1 MEKVKIKNVCLNCFW
16 ELGPD
21 RICPNC
27 KRRAIET
34 GLGHHLPVRSILDKK
49 YLIGN
54 VIGEGGF
61 GITYCA
67 WNLQTT
73 TKVAIKEYFPS
84 GNVSRDSKHFQ
95 VISNKG
101 PQRIAFE
108 KGLKR
113 FIDETKVL
121 IKFNNLPGIVSI
133 EDFIIA
139 NGTAYIVMEFLEG
152 CSLKDYIKKSGGRI
166 SFDRALK
173 LLTPIMEALIQVHNA
188 GLVHRDISPDNI
200 IITKTGHIKLI
211 DFGAAKSMNQ
221 DGKSLSVILKPGYAP
236 EEQYRRTGVQ
246 GPWTDVY
253 ALGVTLYRC
262 VMGKV
267 PPESIERIVD
277 DKIIQPITSD
287 KVQITKEQNDALMK
301 ALAVSAN
308 DRFRD
313 VQSLLS
319 ALTGK
324 EIEAQGQIKTRRIGT
339 VTQREILGKVVSPA
353 TMAKRKILE
362 KKKKKAEFFRSD
374 KYATLIVSSVG
385 IAFIALAVILSFF
398 I

>member
-27 KRRAIET
+27 KKRAVDT
-34 GLGHHLPVRSILDKK
+34 SLGHHLPVRSILDKK

-54 VIGEGGF
+54 AIGEGGF

-67 WNLQTT
+67 WNLETNK
-73 TKVAIKEYFPS
+73 KVAIKEYFPA
-84 GNVSRDSKHFQ
+84 GNVSRDVKKFQ
-95 VISNKG
+95 VITNKG
-101 PQRIAFE
+101 PQRLAFE

-121 IKFNNLPGIVSI
+121 IRFNNLPGIVAI

-152 CSLKDYIKKSGGRI
+152 CSLKDYLKKSGGKI
-166 SFDRALK
+166 SVDRAIK

-200 IITKTGHIKLI
+200 IITKTGEVKLI

-221 DGKSLSVILKPGYAP
+221 DGRSLSVILKPGYAP

-246 GPWTDVY
+246 GPWTDIY

-262 VMGKV
+262 IMGHV
-267 PPESIERIVD
+267 PPESIERMVD
-277 DKIIQPITSD
+277 DKIINPATREDIDIKDYQA
-287 KVQITKEQNDALMK
+287 KALMK
-301 ALAVSAN
+301 ALAVSAK
-308 DRFRD
+308 DRYRD
-313 VQSLLS
+313 VQTFLNALLNREVEVV
-319 ALTGK
+319 T
-324 EIEAQGQIKTRRIGT
+324 QIKTRKKGT
-339 VTQREILGKVVSPA
+339 IQQRDILNKVVTPA
-353 TMAKRKILE
+353 TQKKRKEKE
-362 KKKKKAEFFRSD
+362 KKQKLAKFLRSE
-374 KYATLIVSSVG
+374 KFAIISLSSIGG
-385 IAFIALAVILSFF
+385 IIIIAAVLMGILL
-398 I
+398 

>member
-16 ELGPD
+16 ELYPD

-27 KRRAIET
+27 KKRAVDT
-34 GLGHHLPVRSILDKK
+34 SLGHHLPVRSILDKK

-54 VIGEGGF
+54 AIGEGGF

-67 WNLQTT
+67 WNLETNK
-73 TKVAIKEYFPS
+73 KVAIKEYFPA
-84 GNVSRDSKHFQ
+84 GNVSRDVKKFQ
-95 VISNKG
+95 VITNKG
-101 PQRIAFE
+101 PQRLAFE

-121 IKFNNLPGIVSI
+121 IRFNNLPGIVAI

-152 CSLKDYIKKSGGRI
+152 CSLKDYLKKSGGKI
-166 SFDRALK
+166 SVDRAIK

-200 IITKTGHIKLI
+200 IITKTGEVKLI

-221 DGKSLSVILKPGYAP
+221 DGRSLSVILKPGYAP

-246 GPWTDVY
+246 GPWTDIY

-262 VMGKV
+262 IMGHV
-267 PPESIERIVD
+267 PPESIERMVD
-277 DKIIQPITSD
+277 DKIINPATREDIDIKDYQA
-287 KVQITKEQNDALMK
+287 KALMK
-301 ALAVSAN
+301 ALAVSAK
-308 DRFRD
+308 DRYRD
-313 VQSLLS
+313 VQTFLNALLNREVEVV
-319 ALTGK
+319 T
-324 EIEAQGQIKTRRIGT
+324 QIKTRKKGT
-339 VTQREILGKVVSPA
+339 IQQRDILNKVVTPA
-353 TMAKRKILE
+353 TQKKG
-362 KKKKKAEFFRSD
+362 KKKKRNKN
-374 KYATLIVSSVG
+374 
-385 IAFIALAVILSFF
+385 
-398 I
+398 